1 MDYGKALITEF
12 LDPDEV
18 SRGVRDR
25 VARGEPFDVYLARE
39 GYRRII
45 PDIPYYEYVPIFSVV
60 KAFGITGEKIRL
72 LYDLYLKCSVYKNKS
87 PQYADLISIEEK
99 KNHVGQIVASF
110 YVSVIMHN
118 AQAISES
125 NAWAIVKILREN
137 ISIVLNGHI
146 LKEELYSYMAAAGE
160 QQVSSA
166 DGLPMPCTQP
176 QMVINNVAQAYSQ
189 VTQSPP
195 IFVAP
200 QSSSKS
206 EPSRQEDEYTPSE
219 THHAH
224 GHNEAPPEP
233 TRIPVNVP
241 SSRWAGKTPEQIFMA
256 LKDDYAPEVIALIMQ
271 KVSNN
276 KTECGKALSLGEYN
290 SGKIKDEGN
299 YRRFFVKLL
308 EAGNSKY
315 SLTFNK

>member
-87 PQYADLISIEEK
+87 PQYADLINIEEK

-125 NAWAIVKILREN
+125 NAWAIVRILREN

-160 QQVSSA
+160 QQVTSA
-166 DGLPMPCTQP
+166 DGLPMPSIQP
-176 QMVINNVAQAYSQ
+176 QIVINNVAQAYSQ
-189 VTQSPP
+189 VTQPPP

-200 QSSSKS
+200 QSSSKA
-206 EPSRQEDEYTPSE
+206 EPSKREDEYTPSE
-219 THHAH
+219 T
-224 GHNEAPPEP
+224 
-233 TRIPVNVP
+233 RIPVNIP
-241 SSRWAGKTPEQIFMA
+241 ASKWAGKTPEMVYTA
-256 LKDDYAPEVIALIMQ
+256 LKDEYSLELIAMVINL
-271 KVSNN
+271 VSDN
-276 KTECGKALSLGEYN
+276 KTANGRALAKDDIDKGEE
-290 SGKIKDEGN
+290 KDARTYQRIFDNFLCRGN
-299 YRRFFVKLL
+299 
-308 EAGNSKY
+308 AKY
-315 SLTFNK
+315 LLTFDE